1 MIIPYC
7 GNLAIPPQ
15 EFIGKTLSIKLV
27 VDFNLGA
34 CTAVIF
40 ADGIPK
46 LYKNGNIGAEI
57 AMSSNISAD
66 YGKNWL
72 NASVGAISNISSIA
86 SGNLVSAAN
95 SATELTKAYTQPT
108 IIQSV
113 GGNSSTVN
121 NWLPQKAYLIVRT
134 SENKEPDN
142 YGATV
147 GYACS
152 FNEDLQNLSG
162 YTVVS
167 NPQINFKCSSA
178 ENEEIKRILQNGF
191 YI

>member
-1 MIIPYC
+1 M
-7 GNLAIPPQ
+7 AIQPQ

-46 LYKNGNIGAEI
+46 LYKSGNIGAEV

-72 NASVGAISNISSIA
+72 NASVGAVSNISSIA
-86 SGNLVSAAN
+86 SGNLVSVLG
-95 SATELTKAYTQPT
+95 SATDIAKSYTQPT
-108 IIQSV
+108 IFQNV
-113 GGNSSTVN
+113 AGNSSTVN
-121 NWLPQKAYLIVRT
+121 NWLPQKAYLIIRT
-134 SENKEPDN
+134 SESNEPEN

-152 FNEDLQNLSG
+152 FKEKLQNLSG

-167 NPQINFKCSSA
+167 NPQISFKCSSA
-178 ENEEIKRILQNGF
+178 ENDEIKRILQNGF